1 MKVIKPITIT
11 QDMLV
16 STTATESVAAWS
28 ASTSYTVGQ
37 KALRT
42 TTQRI
47 YQRIIAG
54 TTSTVPEL
62 DLTNWVDI
70 APSNTFAMFDGERS
84 TQTSAALN
92 LQVTVKPGIVN
103 SLCLFGLEGTTLEV
117 TIRDGLAGPIVYSL
131 TKTLDGTIITDY
143 YQYFFE
149 PSVQLGTVL
158 LTGLPP
164 YSSAHITVSITSTGT
179 PKCGIMLVGN
189 VYDLGSSQYGA
200 STSIIDYSK
209 KDTDQFGVTTFVK
222 RAFSDRI
229 SCSLVLDNSNIN
241 KVKSILSSIRATPC
255 AWITTDSDQFEAL
268 STYGFYKDFTITIPY
283 PSHSLCSLEIEG
295 LI

>member
-62 DLTNWVDI
+62 DLTNWVDVS
-70 APSNTFAMFDGERS
+70 PSNIFAMFDGERS
-84 TQTSAALN
+84 TQTVVSSN
-92 LQVTVKPGIVN
+92 LEVTIKPGIVN
-103 SLCLFGLEGTTLEV
+103 SLCLFGLEGTSLTV
-117 TIRDGLAGPIVYSL
+117 TIRDGSGGPVVYTL
-131 TKTLDGTIITDY
+131 TKNLDGTIITDY

-149 PSVQLGTVL
+149 PSVQLGTVF

-164 YSSAHITVSITSTGT
+164 YGSAYITVSITSAS
-179 PKCGIMLVGN
+179 PAKCGILMVGTS
-189 VYDLGSSQYGA
+189 YELGSSQYGA
-200 STSIIDYSK
+200 SSSIIDYSK

-229 SCSLVLDNSNIN
+229 SCSLVLDNSSIS

-255 AWITTDSDQFEAL
+255 AWITTDYAEFESL